1 MPPTRNSQEFRDQGE
16 AAGIAK
22 ETEDFSG
29 EMQSTTASWSWSK
42 PGYNWSHW
50 PWGANSA
57 VLGSGRKKG
66 AL

>member
-42 PGYNWSHW
+42 PGYNWSNW

-57 VLGSGRKKG
+57 VLGSCFKG